1 MRIRCKF
8 TKLGYVK
15 FVGHLDTV
23 RMFQR
28 AIRVARIPIAYSQG
42 FNPHA
47 KVYFAMPLS
56 VGVGSTGEYI
66 DIITSEDVNVQKVKE
81 DLNSILPEGISIL
94 EASAIEEGTPSLM
107 SLVTTADYKIVF
119 EKDQLTEEDIA
130 GAKEKISGESLVVLK
145 KGKKKTSEVDIKPL
159 IKDFKLEINE
169 GAVSVCTKVAAG
181 SGSNLSVDLLLKSIF
196 EKDVD
201 ALEYSVERL
210 ELYAG
215 EDKDL
220 LPLSQVG
227 AYNA

>member
-28 AIRVARIPIAYSQG
+28 AIRVARIPMAYSQG

-47 KVYFAMPLS
+47 KIYFAMPLS

-66 DIITSEDVNVQKVKE
+66 DIMTSEEVDIQKVKE
-81 DLNSILPEGISIL
+81 DLNRILPEGISIL
-94 EASAIEEGTPSLM
+94 EISAIEDGTPSLM
-107 SLVTTADYKIVF
+107 SLVTTADYRIVF
-119 EKDQLTEEDIA
+119 EKDQLSEQDLLA
-130 GAKEKISGESLVVLK
+130 AQEKMNGETLIVLK

-159 IKDFKLEINE
+159 IKNFDMKVENDQVIFSI
-169 GAVSVCTKVAAG
+169 KVAAG
-181 SGSNLSVDLLLKSIF
+181 SASNLSMDLLLKSIF
-196 EKDVD
+196 EKDLTTL
-201 ALEYSVERL
+201 AYSVERL
-210 ELYAG
+210 ELYAEEG
-215 EDKDL
+215 DQL

>member
-81 DLNSILPEGISIL
+81 DLNHILPEGISIL
-94 EASAIEEGTPSLM
+94 EVSAIEDGTPSLM

-119 EKDQLTEEDIA
+119 EKGQLTEEDVK
-130 GAKEKISGESLVVLK
+130 GAKEKLNGETLVVLK

-159 IKDFKLEINE
+159 IKDIKIEQNE
-169 GAVSVCTKVAAG
+169 GTVSIYTKVAAG

-196 EKDVD
+196 EKEIET
-201 ALEYSVERL
+201 LEYSVERL

-215 EDKDL
+215 EDHEVI
-220 LPLSQVG
+220 PLSQVG

>member
-66 DIITSEDVNVQKVKE
+66 DIITSVDVDVQKASE
-81 DLNSILPEGISIL
+81 TLNTILPEGIRIL
-94 EASAIEEGTPSLM
+94 EATAIEEGSPSLM
-107 SLVTTADYKIVF
+107 SLVTTANYKVTFAKGQLEVQDLQSIE
-119 EKDQLTEEDIA
+119 EKMGSET
-130 GAKEKISGESLVVLK
+130 LVVMK

-159 IKDFKLEINE
+159 IKAFELEVHEDNVDIQL
-169 GAVSVCTKVAAG
+169 TVAAG
-181 SGSNLSVDLLLKSIF
+181 SASNLSVDLLLKSLINK
-196 EKDVD
+196 E
-201 ALEYSVERL
+201 LETLDYSVERL
-210 ELYAG
+210 ELYTG
-215 EDKDL
+215 EDNKTV
-220 LPLSQVG
+220 PLIQVG
-227 AYNA
+227 ACHA

>member
-8 TKLGYVK
+8 TKQGYVK

-56 VGVGSTGEYI
+56 VGIGSTGEYI
-66 DIITSEDVNVQKVKE
+66 DIITSEDINVQKAKE
-81 DLNSILPEGISIL
+81 DLNGILPEGIRIL

-119 EKDQLTEEDIA
+119 EKGQLTEEDLVC
-130 GAKEKISGESLVVLK
+130 AKERISGESLVVLK

-159 IKDFKLEINE
+159 IKGFKIETEE
-169 GAVSVCTKVAAG
+169 GLVKIHTKVAAG
-181 SGSNLSVDLLLKSIF
+181 SGSNLSIDLLLKSIF
-196 EKDVD
+196 EKEVGD
-201 ALEYSVERL
+201 LEYSVERL

-215 EDKDL
+215 EDGEL

>member
-94 EASAIEEGTPSLM
+94 KASAIEEGTPSLM
-107 SLVTTADYKIVF
+107 SLVTTADYKIIF
-119 EKDQLTEEDIA
+119 EKEQLTEEDIA

-215 EDKDL
+215 EDEDL

>member
-66 DIITSEDVNVQKVKE
+66 DIITSEDVDVQKVKE
-81 DLNSILPEGISIL
+81 DLNKILPEGIRIL
-94 EASAIEEGTPSLM
+94 EASAIEDGTPSLM

-119 EKDQLTEEDIA
+119 EKSQLTEEDIV
-130 GAKEKISGESLVVLK
+130 GAKEKINSETLVVLK

-169 GAVSVCTKVAAG
+169 DVVTICTKVAAG
-181 SGSNLSVDLLLKSIF
+181 SGSNLSIDLLLKSIF
-196 EKDVD
+196 EKEIEG
-201 ALEYSVERL
+201 LEYSVERL
-210 ELYAG
+210 ELYGG
-215 EDKDL
+215 EDGEL